1 MTEHDPLDLR
11 SSQAR
16 EAERRHEAAVDKRVT
31 AEDWAWLLA
40 SKRGRRIVNDLL
52 DVCGVDRPSY
62 TGTAE
67 TYLREGRRSIGLHV
81 QQQARSMA
89 PDHYIDLLKD
99 NL

>member
-1 MTEHDPLDLR
+1 MTEHDPLDIR

-16 EAERRHEAAVDKRVT
+16 EAERRHEAAVDKRDTV
-31 AEDWAWLLA
+31 EDWAWMLA

-67 TYLREGRRSIGLHV
+67 TYFREGRRSIGLHI

>member
-52 DVCGVDRPSY
+52 DVCGVDRLSY

-67 TYLREGRRSIGLHV
+67 TYFREGRRSIGLHV